1 MKNLTKRTLA
11 KMPVTQ
17 LVELVFDL
25 QKQLESSLELKKVA
39 EKASYTASKKATTF
53 SIELEEKLIHET
65 GVSSKLLDENGK
77 LQAYN
82 DILLSDIRTLQ
93 GIVTSRLATVYLKGE
108 NKRTILT
115 KYHPD
120 GAASYEIIDELPEDY
135 YFLKNLQENIDA
147 IFSSRKE
154 ETINFLELDAFR
166 EYK

>member
-108 NKRTILT
+108 NKR
-115 KYHPD
+115 
-120 GAASYEIIDELPEDY
+120 
-135 YFLKNLQENIDA
+135 
-147 IFSSRKE
+147 
-154 ETINFLELDAFR
+154 INEVSP
-166 EYK
+166 